1 MRQMFLLFY
10 FLIILMPVPVIAKSK
25 SSPLMQANT
34 TASASID
41 VPDAGQVV
49 QGSLVIRGSTG
60 IEEFQSYEVGF
71 SYEDDPTDTWFLIQE
86 STTPVQDDIL
96 AVWETTTITDGNYT
110 LCLLVTSTDGTQAK
124 SLVNDLRVRNY
135 SPIETDTPTPTP
147 IYVTLA
153 PSLPIAS
160 TLPGYTP
167 TPTFTPYPSTPTP
180 LPTNPA
186 VITSSQM
193 VLNLGKGAG
202 VSIALLAIL
211 GAYLGLRSILQNN
224 R

>member
-1 MRQMFLLFY
+1 MRQIFLLFS
-10 FLIILMPVPVIAKSK
+10 FLIILMPFPVIAKSK
-25 SSPLMQANT
+25 SSSQMQANT

-41 VPDAGQVV
+41 IPVAGQVV

-60 IEEFQSYEVGF
+60 FEEFQSYEVGF
-71 SYEDDPTDTWFLIQE
+71 AYADDPTDTWFLIQE

-96 AVWETTTITDGNYT
+96 AVWDTTIITDGDYT
-110 LCLLVTSTDGTQAK
+110 LRLLVTSTDGTQVK
-124 SLVNDLRVRNY
+124 SLVTDLRVRNY
-135 SPIETDTPTPTP
+135 SPFETDTPTPTP

-153 PSLPIAS
+153 PGLPIAS

-167 TPTFTPYPSTPTP
+167 TPTLTNYPSTPTP

-202 VSIALLAIL
+202 FSIALLAIL